1 MTIAE
6 KLLPE
11 FDEEFANAR
20 KFLALIPD
28 DRLMWKPH
36 DKSMELGRLAWHV
49 ADFPEWCVATF
60 MQDTLTMGQEDAEK
74 AAHGWRGKSRAEL
87 LARFDAELAKAR
99 VALAATSDAEMAQP
113 WRLEWNGRTII
124 DEPREDVYRK
134 WTINHMVH
142 HRAQLGVYLRLLDI
156 RIPGCYGPSADEMV
170 AEPMA
175 AD

>member
-11 FDEEFANAR
+11 FDEEFANTR
-20 KFLALIPD
+20 KFLALIRD
-28 DRLMWKPH
+28 DKLMWKPH
-36 DKSMELGRLAWHV
+36 DQSMELGRLAWHV

-60 MQDTLTMGQEDAEK
+60 MQDSLKMGEEDAEK
-74 AAHGWRGKSRAEL
+74 AAYGWKGRTRADI
-87 LARFDAELAKAR
+87 LARFDAELPKAR

-113 WRLEWNGRTII
+113 WKMEWAGQTVI
-124 DEPREDVYRK
+124 DDPREDVYRK

-142 HRAQLGVYLRLLDI
+142 HRAQLGVYLRLLGI
-156 RIPGCYGPSADEMV
+156 AIPGCYGPSADERV
-170 AEPMA
+170 AQPVA